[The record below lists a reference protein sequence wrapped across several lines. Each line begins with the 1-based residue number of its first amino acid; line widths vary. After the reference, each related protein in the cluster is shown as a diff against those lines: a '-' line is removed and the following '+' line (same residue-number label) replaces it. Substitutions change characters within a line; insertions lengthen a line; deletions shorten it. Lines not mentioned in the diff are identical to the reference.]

1 MEEINKIYRKILRMH
16 MDKEYQRKI
25 KNKDCSIISM
35 NCVGGGVSHELG
47 LRFNSPTV
55 NLWFTPKE
63 FIKFLSQLEHYL
75 YDCKIEMDDKN
86 SEKYGYPVGKLED
99 IHVYFTHYETFEL
112 AKQKWIERL
121 KRLNMDNLYIIM
133 VQKDGCTEQD
143 ICSFDSLKF
152 KHKVIFTVKE
162 YPQYRSAY
170 YIPKSEVDIQN
181 VKNLCDYQSRFTGKR
196 WLDEFDW
203 ISFLNER

>member
-1 MEEINKIYRKILRMH
+1 MH

-35 NCVGGGVSHELG
+35 NCVGGVVSHELG

-75 YDCKIEMDDKN
+75 YDCKIEMDEKN

-99 IHVYFTHYETFEL
+99 IHVYFPRITSTEKISVGAERQRRYRAVKKLRAAPTEEHLWEVVLIYQKVRFKTYSGLPSPKIMSGEIS
-112 AKQKWIERL
+112 AKEAAEER
-121 KRLNMDNLYIIM
+121 IWA
-133 VQKDGCTEQD
+133 EQTPQR
-143 ICSFDSLKF
+143 CSGPRTLRTMCSMKIDFQ
-152 KHKVIFTVKE
+152 I
-162 YPQYRSAY
+162 
-170 YIPKSEVDIQN
+170 
-181 VKNLCDYQSRFTGKR
+181 
-196 WLDEFDW
+196 
-203 ISFLNER
+203 